1 MQYYLLILSLSSI
14 FAFSTAQSYDDKR
27 CKCICPSI
35 SSVTNKTESK
45 NHTSRILYITNVPPN
60 KCNCDGVIL
69 PRIGQDIVGKEQ
81 EFCPR
86 CDCKYENRNTTIIKV
101 VVIIVIWVIS
111 ILVIY
116 MAFLIILDPLLNKRI
131 KGNYQE
137 HTNEEEIP
145 FLEKHNNCL
154 DSSAP
159 NIKDEVAAGS
169 MSHNMSVRG
178 NVLNRVGHQQDKWKR
193 QVKEQRKNIYDR
205 HTMLN

>member
-1 MQYYLLILSLSSI
+1 MKYYLIFLIFIWSLASSE
-14 FAFSTAQSYDDKR
+14 AQSYEDKR

-35 SSVTNKTESK
+35 ASVSNKDETSR
-45 NHTSRILYITNVPPN
+45 NLTSRILYITNDPPN

-69 PRIGQDIVGKEQ
+69 PRIGQDIVGKER

-86 CDCKYENRNTTIIKV
+86 CECKYENRNTTIIKV

-137 HTNEEEIP
+137 HTNEEDDI
-145 FLEKHNNCL
+145 
-154 DSSAP
+154 SAGP
-159 NIKDEVAAGS
+159 

-193 QVKEQRKNIYDR
+193 QVKEQRRNIYDR

>member
-1 MQYYLLILSLSSI
+1 MVSTISSFCGVLLLVC
-14 FAFSTAQSYDDKR
+14 AVKAQSYENSR
-27 CKCICPSI
+27 CKCVCPSI
-35 SSVTNKTESK
+35 SSVTNSTDISH
-45 NHTSRILYITNVPPN
+45 NTRHFHIANVPPN

-69 PRIGQDIVGKEQ
+69 PKLGDKIKGREN

-86 CDCKYENRNTTIIKV
+86 CECKYENRNLTIIKV

-116 MAFLIILDPLLNKRI
+116 MAFLIILDPLLNKRA

-137 HTNEEEIP
+137 HTNEE
-145 FLEKHNNCL
+145 
-154 DSSAP
+154 
-159 NIKDEVAAGS
+159 DETAAGVGGP

-193 QVKEQRKNIYDR
+193 QVKEQRRNIYDR

>member
-1 MQYYLLILSLSSI
+1 MREILALLCIFSCCVFLSQ
-14 FAFSTAQSYDDKR
+14 AQSYDDKR

-35 SSVTNKTESK
+35 SSVTNSTE
-45 NHTSRILYITNVPPN
+45 TSHMARIMYITNVPPK

-69 PRIGQDIVGKEQ
+69 PRIGRELQGKEQ

-86 CDCKYENRNTTIIKV
+86 CECKYENRNTGIIKV

-131 KGNYQE
+131 KGSYQE
-137 HTNEEEIP
+137 HTNE
-145 FLEKHNNCL
+145 
-154 DSSAP
+154 D
-159 NIKDEVAAGS
+159 DEASAAGP
-169 MSHNMSVRG
+169 MYHNMSLRG
-178 NVLNRVGHQQDKWKR
+178 NVLNRVGHQQDKWKK
-193 QVKEQRKNIYDR
+193 QVKEQRRNIYDR